1 MDRSMKTKT
10 RARALALLGGLAA
23 AAACDDHL
31 TEVPYSF
38 VAPEN
43 FYRNAD
49 DALAA
54 LSGAYDGFQAD
65 VDALG
70 VDDTEYYGRHFWM
83 LTDYPT
89 ETMTLRLGATNE
101 RTMPDVF
108 TVTPSHNY
116 IIGVWQSAFHAV
128 NRANAVITNV
138 PGIQNM
144 DAALRDRIVGEARF
158 LRAYH
163 YFNLVRLFGPV
174 PLYLEETSSLED
186 LQRPRAPQ
194 AEVYAAI
201 IADLEAAAGVLPAR
215 FTGRDLGRATSGAAK
230 SLLAKVYLQYGAVGG
245 GGAGAFTQ
253 AERWAREVVASNQY
267 QLLPE
272 YASVFS
278 QTNENNAEVIFDI
291 QNTRAAGAGG
301 HMCDQYAP
309 RPLPSQSDFPWCD
322 SQNPSFGVEWPFF
335 YSYHADDR
343 RRAATWLLTYTKKSG
358 ATVTWDSTQAAVNA
372 YGHASPVPHKYMD
385 KVPGSQDGA
394 EEPNFILIRY
404 ADVLLSLA
412 EAINENAGPTEEA
425 RELVNVVRRRAGAPE
440 IPAGLGKAQLKD
452 AIFLERRY
460 ELAAEGHGH
469 FDSQRHW
476 AWARARIEQ
485 YSTAAARSFWNRPR
499 VPSSCSSC
507 ILRDSSVPKV
517 TLALDD
523 NDRFYPIPS
532 EAISV
537 NPQLTQNPGY

>member
-1 MDRSMKTKT
+1 MKMHKSV
-10 RARALALLGGLAA
+10 RALAVLGALA

-38 VAPEN
+38 VAPDY

-54 LSGAYDGFQAD
+54 LAGAYDGFQAD

-70 VDDTEYYGRHFWM
+70 IDDTEYYGRHFWM

-101 RTMPDVF
+101 RTDADVF
-108 TVTPSHNY
+108 TVDPAHTY
-116 IIGVWQSAFHAV
+116 IIGVWQSAYHAV
-128 NRANAVITNV
+128 NRANAVIDNV
-138 PGIQNM
+138 PGIEGM
-144 DAALRDRIVGEARF
+144 DAALRDRIVAEARF

-163 YFNLVRLFGPV
+163 YFNLVRLFGDV
-174 PLYLEETSSLED
+174 PLYLTETSSLEE

-201 IADLEAAAGVLPAR
+201 ISDLEAAVPLLPVR
-215 FTGRDLGRATSGAAK
+215 YTGNNVGRVTSGAARA
-230 SLLAKVYLQYGAVGG
+230 LLAKVNLQYGAVGG
-245 GGAGAFTQ
+245 GGAAAFTA
-253 AERWAREVVASNQY
+253 AEKWAREVVASSQY
-267 QLLPE
+267 SLLPS

-309 RPLPSQSDFPWCD
+309 RPLPSQQDFPWCD
-322 SQNPSFGVEWPFF
+322 SQNPSFGVEWPFY
-335 YSYHADDR
+335 YSYHPDDT
-343 RRAATWLLTYTKKSG
+343 RRAATWLLTYTRKSG
-358 ATVTWDSTQAAVNA
+358 ATVTWDSTQAAVDA
-372 YGHASPVPHKYMD
+372 YGHFAPVPHKYMD
-385 KVPGSQDGA
+385 KTPGSQDGA

-425 RELVNVVRRRAGAPE
+425 RGLVNQVRRRAGAPE
-440 IPAGLGKAQLKD
+440 IPMGLSKQQMKD

-460 ELAAEGHGH
+460 EFAGEGLGH
-469 FDSQRHW
+469 FDSQRNW
-476 AWARARIEQ
+476 AWAVARIEQ
-485 YSTAAARSFWNRPR
+485 FTTPQMRAFWNRPR
-499 VPSSCSSC
+499 PSGCSTC
-507 ILRDSSVPKV
+507 IARDSSVPK
-517 TLALDD
+517 LALDLDD

-532 EAISV
+532 EAIAV

>member
-1 MDRSMKTKT
+1 MKMQRSV
-10 RARALALLGGLAA
+10 RALAVVGALALLG
-23 AAACDDHL
+23 ACENDL

-70 VDDTEYYGRHFWM
+70 VDDTEYYGRHYWM
-83 LTDYPT
+83 LVDYPT
-89 ETMTLRLGATNE
+89 ETMTVRLGATNE
-101 RTMPDVF
+101 RTMPDIF

-116 IIGVWQSAFHAV
+116 VIGIWQSAFHAV
-128 NRANAVITNV
+128 NRANSVIDNV
-138 PGIQNM
+138 PGIAGM
-144 DAALRDRIVGEARF
+144 DATLQARIVAEAKF

-163 YFNLVRLFGPV
+163 YFNLVRLFGGV
-174 PLYLEETSSLED
+174 PLYLNETRSLQD
-186 LQRPRAPQ
+186 IQRPRATQ
-194 AEVYAAI
+194 QEVYQAI
-201 IADLEAAAGVLPAR
+201 IADLEGAVPALPLR
-215 FTGRDLGRATSGAAK
+215 YTGRDVGRVTSGAARA
-230 SLLAKVYLQYGAVGG
+230 LLAKVYLQYGAVGG
-245 GGAGAFTQ
+245 GGAAAFTQ
-253 AERWAREVVASNQY
+253 AERWAREVVTSGQY
-267 QLLPE
+267 QLLPS

-291 QNTRAAGAGG
+291 QNTRQPGAGG

-322 SQNPSFGVEWPFF
+322 SQNPSFGAEWPFF
-335 YSYHADDR
+335 YSYDPADTR
-343 RRAATWLLTYTKKSG
+343 KAATWLLTYTKKSG
-358 ATVTWDSTQAAVNA
+358 VTVTWDSTANAVNA
-372 YGHASPVPHKYMD
+372 YGQNGPVPQKYMD
-385 KVPGSQDGA
+385 KTPGSQDGA

-404 ADVLLSLA
+404 ADILLSLA

-425 RELVNVVRRRAGAPE
+425 RGLVNQVRRRAGVPD
-440 IPAGLGKAQLKD
+440 IPAGLSKAQMKD

-460 ELAAEGHGH
+460 ELAGEGHGH

-476 AWARARIEQ
+476 QWARARIEQ
-485 YSTAAARSFWNRPR
+485 FSTAAARAFWNRPR
-499 VPSSCSSC
+499 PAGCSTC
-507 ILRDSSVPKV
+507 IARDSSVPKILL
-517 TLALDD
+517 TLDD

-532 EAISV
+532 EAIAV
-537 NPQLTQNPGY
+537 NPLLTQNPGY

>member
-1 MDRSMKTKT
+1 MMTKT
-10 RARALALLGGLAA
+10 RGRALALLGGLALA
-23 AAACDDHL
+23 SAACDDHL

-101 RTMPDVF
+101 RTQPDVF
-108 TVTPSHNY
+108 TVNPSHNY
-116 IIGVWQSAFHAV
+116 IIGVWQSAYHAV
-128 NRANAVITNV
+128 NRANSVITNV

-144 DAALRDRIVGEARF
+144 DPALRDRIVAEAKF

-163 YFNLVRLFGPV
+163 YFNLVRLFGDV
-174 PLYLEETSSLED
+174 PLYLEETSSLAE
-186 LQRPRAPQ
+186 LQRARAPQ
-194 AEVYAAI
+194 SEVYAAI
-201 IADLEAAAGVLPAR
+201 IADLQAGAATLPVR
-215 FTGRDLGRATSGAAK
+215 FTGRDLGRATSGAAR
-230 SLLAKVYLQYGAVGG
+230 SLLAKVYLQYAAVGG
-245 GGAGAFTQ
+245 GGAAAYTQ
-253 AERWAREVVASNQY
+253 AERWAREVVTGGQY
-267 QLLPE
+267 QLLPS
-272 YASVFS
+272 YGAVFS

-291 QNTRAAGAGG
+291 QNTRSAGAGG

-309 RPLPSQSDFPWCD
+309 RPLPNQADFPWCD

-335 YSYHADDR
+335 YSYHADDTR
-343 RRAATWLLTYTKKSG
+343 KAATWLLSYTKKSG
-358 ATVTWDSTQAAVNA
+358 TTVVWDSTQNAVNA
-372 YGHASPVPHKYMD
+372 YGSFAPVPHKYMD
-385 KVPGSQDGA
+385 KVTGSQDGA

-412 EAINENAGPTEEA
+412 EAVNETTGPEAA
-425 RELVNVVRRRAGAPE
+425 REYVNMVRRRAGVPE
-440 IPAGLGKAQLKD
+440 LAAGLGKAQMKD

-460 ELAAEGHGH
+460 ELAGEGHGH

-476 AWARARIEQ
+476 DWARARIEQ
-485 YSTAAARSFWNRPR
+485 YSTNAARSFWNRPR
-499 VPSSCSSC
+499 PSGCSNC
-507 ILRDSSVPKV
+507 IPRDSSVPKV
-517 TLALDD
+517 LLTLDA

-537 NPQLTQNPGY
+537 NPLLTQNPGY

>member
-1 MDRSMKTKT
+1 MKMQ
-10 RARALALLGGLAA
+10 RCVRALAVLGAVALG
-23 AAACDDHL
+23 ACQNDL

-43 FYRNAD
+43 FYRNGD

-54 LSGAYDGFQAD
+54 LAGAYDGFQAD

-83 LTDYPT
+83 LVDYPT
-89 ETMTLRLGATNE
+89 ETMSLRLGATNE
-101 RTMPDVF
+101 RTMPDIF

-128 NRANAVITNV
+128 NRANAVIDNV
-138 PGIQNM
+138 PGITSM
-144 DAALRDRIVGEARF
+144 DATLRGRVVAEAQF

-163 YFNLVRLFGPV
+163 YFNLVRLFGDV
-174 PLYLEETSSLED
+174 PLYLTETSSLED
-186 LQRPRAPQ
+186 LRKPRSPQ
-194 AEVYAAI
+194 AEVYQAI
-201 IADLEAAAGVLPAR
+201 IDDLLAAVPALPLSY
-215 FTGRDLGRATSGAAK
+215 TGRDVGRVTSGAARA
-230 SLLAKVYLQYGAVGG
+230 LLAKVYLQFGAVGG
-245 GGAGAFTQ
+245 GGAAAFTQ
-253 AERWAREVVASNQY
+253 AERWAREVVASGRY
-267 QLLPE
+267 SLLPS
-272 YASVFS
+272 YANVFS

-322 SQNPSFGVEWPFF
+322 SQNPSFGAEWPFF
-335 YSYHADDR
+335 YSYHPDDT
-343 RRAATWLLTYTKKSG
+343 RRAGTWLLSYTKKSG
-358 ATVTWDSTQAAVNA
+358 ATVSWDSTQAAVNA

-425 RELVNVVRRRAGAPE
+425 RGLVNQVRRRAGVPD
-440 IPAGLGKAQLKD
+440 IPAGLTKAQMKD

-460 ELAAEGHGH
+460 ELAGEGHGH

-485 YSTAAARSFWNRPR
+485 FSTAAARSFWNRPR

-507 ILRDSSVPKV
+507 IVRDSSVPKILLV
-517 TLALDD
+517 LDD

>member
-1 MDRSMKTKT
+1 MTILIKGRTL
-10 RARALALLGGLAA
+10 ALAGGLLLAA
-23 AAACDDHL
+23 GCGDHL

-54 LSGAYDGFQAD
+54 LSGAYDGFQGD
-65 VDALG
+65 VSALG
-70 VDDTEYYGRHFWM
+70 IDNTEYYGRHFWM

-101 RTMPDVF
+101 RTMPDIF

-116 IIGVWQSAFHAV
+116 IIGVWQSAYHAV
-128 NRANAVITNV
+128 NRANAVIDHV
-138 PGIQNM
+138 PAITAM
-144 DAALRDRIVGEARF
+144 DAALRDRIVAEARF

-163 YFNLVRLFGPV
+163 YFNLVRLFGDV
-174 PLYLEETSSLED
+174 PLYLQETNSLEE

-194 AEVYAAI
+194 AQVYQAI
-201 IADLEAAAGVLPAR
+201 ISDLEQAVPALPPVY
-215 FTGRDLGRATSGAAK
+215 TGRDVGRVTSGAARA
-230 SLLAKVYLQYGAVGG
+230 LLAKVNLQYGAVGG
-245 GGAGAFTQ
+245 GGAAAFTA
-253 AERWAREVVASNQY
+253 AEQWARQVVASSRY
-267 QLLPE
+267 SLLPS
-272 YASVFS
+272 YANVFS

-309 RPLPSQSDFPWCD
+309 RPQPNQSDFPWCD
-322 SQNPSFGVEWPFF
+322 SQNPSFGAEWPFF
-335 YSYHADDR
+335 YSYDPADT

-372 YGHASPVPHKYMD
+372 YGHNSPVPQKYMD

-412 EAINENAGPTEEA
+412 EAINENAGPTEEV
-425 RELVNVVRRRAGAPE
+425 RGLVNQVRTRAGVPD
-440 IPAGLGKAQLKD
+440 IPSGMTKQQMKD
-452 AIFLERRY
+452 AIFLERRW
-460 ELAAEGHGH
+460 EFAGEGHGH
-469 FDSQRHW
+469 FDSQRNW

-485 YSTAAARSFWNRPR
+485 YSTPAARSFWNRPR

-507 ILRDSSVPKV
+507 IVRDSSVPKV
-517 TLALDD
+517 LLALDD

>member
-1 MDRSMKTKT
+1 MTIHRGM
-10 RARALALLGGLAA
+10 RALGLLGALAVLG
-23 AAACDDHL
+23 ACGDHL

-38 VAPEN
+38 VSPQN

-83 LTDYPT
+83 LADYPT

-101 RTMPDVF
+101 RTMPDIF

-116 IIGVWQSAFHAV
+116 VIGIWQSAFHAV
-128 NRANAVITNV
+128 NRANSVISNV
-138 PGIQNM
+138 PGITAM
-144 DAALRDRIVGEARF
+144 DAALRDRIVAEAKF

-163 YFNLVRLFGPV
+163 YFNLVRLFGGV
-174 PLYLEETSSLED
+174 PLYLEETRSLED
-186 LQRPRAPQ
+186 LRRPRATQ
-194 AEVYAAI
+194 AEVYQAI
-201 IADLEAAAGVLPAR
+201 IADLETAVPALPAR
-215 FTGRDLGRATSGAAK
+215 YTGRDVGRVTSGAARA
-230 SLLAKVYLQYGAVGG
+230 LLAKAYLQYGAVGG
-245 GGAGAFTQ
+245 GGAAAFTQ
-253 AERWAREVVASNQY
+253 AERWAREVVNSAQYSLLAS
-267 QLLPE
+267 
-272 YASVFS
+272 YAAVFS

-322 SQNPSFGVEWPFF
+322 SQNPSFGVEWPFY
-335 YSYHADDR
+335 YSYHADDT

-372 YGHASPVPHKYMD
+372 YGHFSPVPHKYMD

-425 RELVNVVRRRAGAPE
+425 RGLVNQVRRRAGVPE
-440 IPAGLGKAQLKD
+440 IPTGLSKAQMKD
-452 AIFLERRY
+452 AIFLERRW
-460 ELAAEGHGH
+460 ELAGEGHGH

-476 AWARARIEQ
+476 AWAKARIEQ
-485 YSTAAARSFWNRPR
+485 FSTAAARSFWNRPR

-507 ILRDSSVPKV
+507 IPRDSSVPKV
-517 TLALDD
+517 TLSLDD

-537 NPQLTQNPGY
+537 NPLLVQNPGY

>member
-1 MDRSMKTKT
+1 MKMQRTL
-10 RARALALLGGLAA
+10 RALAVLGAA
-23 AAACDDHL
+23 ALAGACRSDL

-54 LSGAYDGFQAD
+54 LAGAYDAFQAD
-65 VDALG
+65 VDELG

-101 RTMPDVF
+101 RTMPDIF

-116 IIGVWQSAFHAV
+116 IIGIWQSAFHAV
-128 NRANAVITNV
+128 NRANAVIDNV
-138 PGIQNM
+138 PGITDM
-144 DAALRDRIVGEARF
+144 DATLRDRIVAEGRF

-163 YFNLVRLFGPV
+163 YFNLVRLFGGV
-174 PLYLEETSSLED
+174 PLYLSETASLD
-186 LQRPRAPQ
+186 SLQRPRATQ
-194 AEVYAAI
+194 AEVYQAI
-201 IADLEAAAGVLPAR
+201 ISDLEQAVPALPLSY
-215 FTGRDLGRATSGAAK
+215 TGNNVGRVTSGAARA
-230 SLLAKVYLQYGAVGG
+230 LLAKVYLQYGAVGG
-245 GGAGAFTQ
+245 GGAAAFTQ
-253 AERWAREVVASNQY
+253 AESWARQVVASGRY
-267 QLLPE
+267 SLLPS
-272 YASVFS
+272 YAAVFS
-278 QTNENNAEVIFDI
+278 QSNENNAEVIFDI
-291 QNTRAAGAGG
+291 QNARASGAGG

-309 RPLPSQSDFPWCD
+309 RPQPSQGDFPWCD

-335 YSYHADDR
+335 YSYHPDDTR
-343 RRAATWLLTYTKKSG
+343 KAATWLLSYTKKSG
-358 ATVTWDSTQAAVNA
+358 TAVTWDSTQAAVNA

-425 RELVNVVRRRAGAPE
+425 RGLVNQVRRRAGVPDL
-440 IPAGLGKAQLKD
+440 PVGLTKAQMKD

-460 ELAAEGHGH
+460 ELAGEGHGH

-485 YSTAAARSFWNRPR
+485 FSTPASRTFWNRPR
-499 VPSSCSSC
+499 VPSSCSGC
-507 ILRDSSVPKV
+507 IPRDSSVPKI
-517 TLALDD
+517 TLTLDD

-532 EAISV
+532 EALSV
-537 NPQLTQNPGY
+537 NPLLTQNPGY

>member
-1 MDRSMKTKT
+1 MKMHKSV
-10 RARALALLGGLAA
+10 RALAVLGALA

-54 LSGAYDGFQAD
+54 LAGAYDGFQAD

-70 VDDTEYYGRHFWM
+70 IGDTEYYGRHFWM

-101 RTMPDVF
+101 RTDADVF
-108 TVTPSHNY
+108 TVDPAHTY
-116 IIGVWQSAFHAV
+116 IIGVWQAAFHAV
-128 NRANAVITNV
+128 NRGNAVIDNV
-138 PGIQNM
+138 PGIAGM
-144 DAALRDRIVGEARF
+144 DAALRDRIVAEARF

-163 YFNLVRLFGPV
+163 YFNLVRLFGDV
-174 PLYLEETSSLED
+174 PLYLTETSSLEE
-186 LQRPRAPQ
+186 LQRPRSPQ

-201 IADLEAAAGVLPAR
+201 ISDLEAAVPLLPAR
-215 FTGRDLGRATSGAAK
+215 YTGNNVGRVTSGAARA
-230 SLLAKVYLQYGAVGG
+230 LLAKVNLQYGAVGG
-245 GGAGAFTQ
+245 GGAAAFTA
-253 AERWAREVVASNQY
+253 AEQWAREVVASAQY
-267 QLLPE
+267 QLLPS

-291 QNTRAAGAGG
+291 QNTRADGAGG

-322 SQNPSFGVEWPFF
+322 SQNPSFGVEWPFY
-335 YSYHADDR
+335 YSYHPDDT
-343 RRAATWLLTYTKKSG
+343 RRAATWLLSYTKKSG
-358 ATVTWDSTQAAVNA
+358 ATVTWDSTQAAVDA
-372 YGHASPVPHKYMD
+372 YGHFAPVPHKYID
-385 KVPGSQDGA
+385 KTPGSQDGA

-425 RELVNVVRRRAGAPE
+425 RGLVNQVRRRAGAPE
-440 IPAGLGKAQLKD
+440 IPAGLGKQQMKD

-460 ELAAEGHGH
+460 EFAGEGHGH
-469 FDSQRHW
+469 FDSQRSW
-476 AWARARIEQ
+476 AWAAARIEEF
-485 YSTAAARSFWNRPR
+485 STNEARAFWNRPR
-499 VPSSCSSC
+499 PSGCSSC
-507 ILRDSSVPKV
+507 IPRNSSVPKI
-517 TLALDD
+517 TLDLDD
-523 NDRFYPIPS
+523 HHRFYPIPS
-532 EAISV
+532 EAIAV

>member
-1 MDRSMKTKT
+1 MKIH
-10 RARALALLGGLAA
+10 RNMRALAVLGAMALLAA
-23 AAACDDHL
+23 CENDL

-38 VAPEN
+38 VSPEN

-54 LSGAYDGFQAD
+54 LAGAYDAFQAD

-70 VDDTEYYGRHFWM
+70 IDDTEYYGRHYWM
-83 LTDYPT
+83 LVDYPT

-101 RTMPDVF
+101 RTMPDIF
-108 TVTPSHNY
+108 TVGPSHNY
-116 IIGVWQSAFHAV
+116 IIGIWQSAFHAV
-128 NRANAVITNV
+128 NRANSVIGNV

-144 DAALRDRIVGEARF
+144 DTALRDRIVAEAKF

-163 YFNLVRLFGPV
+163 YFNLVRLFGGV
-174 PLYLEETSSLED
+174 PLYLEETRTLED
-186 LQRPRAPQ
+186 LRRPRASQ
-194 AEVYAAI
+194 AEVYQAI
-201 IADLEAAAGVLPAR
+201 IADLESAVPALPLGY
-215 FTGRDLGRATSGAAK
+215 TGKDVGRVTSGAARA
-230 SLLAKVYLQYGAVGG
+230 LLAKVNLQYGAVGG
-245 GGAGAFTQ
+245 GGAAAFQ
-253 AERWAREVVASNQY
+253 AAEKWAREVVASGRY
-267 QLLPE
+267 QLLPN
-272 YASVFS
+272 YANVFL

-291 QNTRAAGAGG
+291 QNTRAPGAGG

-322 SQNPSFGVEWPFF
+322 SQNPSFGAEWPFF
-335 YSYHADDR
+335 YSYHASDT
-343 RRAATWLLTYTKKSG
+343 RRAATWLLTYTRKSG
-358 ATVTWDSTQAAVNA
+358 ATVSWDSTQAAVNA
-372 YGHASPVPHKYMD
+372 YGHNSPVPHKYMD

-425 RELVNVVRRRAGAPE
+425 RGLVNLVRRRAGVPDL
-440 IPAGLGKAQLKD
+440 PAGLSKAQMKD

-460 ELAAEGHGH
+460 ELAGEGHGH

-476 AWARARIEQ
+476 TWAKARIEQ
-485 YSTAAARSFWNRPR
+485 FSTPAARSFWNRPR

-507 ILRDSSVPKV
+507 IVRDSSVPKI
-517 TLALDD
+517 TLTLDD

-532 EAISV
+532 EAIAV
-537 NPQLTQNPGY
+537 NPQLVQNPGY

>member
-1 MDRSMKTKT
+1 MTILNQGRVL
-10 RARALALLGGLAA
+10 ALAGGLLMAA
-23 AAACDDHL
+23 GCGDHL

-43 FYRNAD
+43 FYRNGD
-49 DALAA
+49 DAMAA
-54 LSGAYDGFQAD
+54 LAGAYDGFQAD
-65 VDALG
+65 VDELG
-70 VDDTEYYGRHFWM
+70 IDDTEYYGRHFWM

-128 NRANAVITNV
+128 NRANAVIDNV
-138 PGIQNM
+138 PGIVNM
-144 DAALRDRIVGEARF
+144 DATLRSRIVAEGQF

-163 YFNLVRLFGPV
+163 YFNLVRLFGDV
-174 PLYLEETSSLED
+174 PLYLTETRSLAQ

-194 AEVYAAI
+194 AEVYQAI
-201 IADLEAAAGVLPAR
+201 IADLTAAIPQLPATA
-215 FTGRDLGRATSGAAK
+215 TGRETGRVTSGAARA
-230 SLLAKVYLQYGAVGG
+230 LLAKVYLQYGAVGG
-245 GGAGAFTQ
+245 GGAAAFTQ
-253 AERWAREVVASNQY
+253 AEKWAREVVASGRY
-267 QLLPE
+267 SLLPS
-272 YASVFS
+272 YAAVFS

-291 QNTRAAGAGG
+291 QNTRAPGAGG

-322 SQNPSFGVEWPFF
+322 SQNPSFGVEWPFY
-335 YSYHADDR
+335 YSYHPDDTR
-343 RRAATWLLTYTKKSG
+343 KAATWLLSYTKKSG
-358 ATVTWDSTQAAVNA
+358 AAVTWDSTQAAVNA

-385 KVPGSQDGA
+385 KVTGSQDGA

-412 EAINENAGPTEEA
+412 EAINENTGPTEEA
-425 RELVNVVRRRAGAPE
+425 RGLVNQVRRRAGVPDL
-440 IPAGLGKAQLKD
+440 PTGLTRAQMKD

-476 AWARARIEQ
+476 SWAKARIEQ
-485 YSTAAARSFWNRPR
+485 FSTAAARSFWNRPR

-507 ILRDSSVPKV
+507 IVRDSSVPKL
-517 TLALDD
+517 TLTLDD

-537 NPQLTQNPGY
+537 NRQLTQNPGY

>member
-1 MDRSMKTKT
+1 MRIDRKT
-10 RARALALLGGLAA
+10 RALAVLGVVALAG
-23 AAACDDHL
+23 ACENDL

-54 LSGAYDGFQAD
+54 LAGAYDGFQAD

-70 VDDTEYYGRHFWM
+70 IDDTEYYGRHFWM
-83 LTDYPT
+83 LVDYPT
-89 ETMTLRLGATNE
+89 ETMTVRLGATNE
-101 RTMPDVF
+101 RTMPDIF
-108 TVTPSHNY
+108 TVNASHNY
-116 IIGVWQSAFHAV
+116 VIGVWQSAFHAV
-128 NRANAVITNV
+128 NRANSVISNV

-144 DAALRDRIVGEARF
+144 DAALRDRIVAEARF

-163 YFNLVRLFGPV
+163 YFNLVRLFAGV
-174 PLYLEETSSLED
+174 PLYLEETKSLQD
-186 LQRPRAPQ
+186 LQRPRATQ
-194 AEVYAAI
+194 AEVYQAI
-201 IADLEAAAGVLPAR
+201 IADLEGAVPALPAGY
-215 FTGRDLGRATSGAAK
+215 TGRDVGRVTSGAARA
-230 SLLAKVYLQYGAVGG
+230 LLAKVYLQYGAVGG
-245 GGAGAFTQ
+245 GGAAAFQQ
-253 AERWAREVVASNQY
+253 AERWAREVVASGRY
-267 QLLPE
+267 QLLPS

-278 QTNENNAEVIFDI
+278 QTNENNAEVNFDI
-291 QNTRAAGAGG
+291 QNTRAPGAGG

-322 SQNPSFGVEWPFF
+322 SQNPSFGVEWPFY
-335 YSYHADDR
+335 YSYHPDDT
-343 RRAATWLLTYTKKSG
+343 RRAGTWLLTYTKKSG
-358 ATVTWDSTQAAVNA
+358 ATVTWDSTQNAVNA
-372 YGHASPVPHKYMD
+372 YGHFSPVPHKFMD
-385 KVPGSQDGA
+385 KTPGSQDGA

-425 RELVNVVRRRAGAPE
+425 RGLVNQVRRRAGVPD
-440 IPAGLGKAQLKD
+440 IPTGLSKAQLKD

-460 ELAAEGHGH
+460 ELAGEGHGH

-485 YSTAAARSFWNRPR
+485 FSTSAARAFWNRPR
-499 VPSSCSSC
+499 PSGCSSC
-507 ILRDSSVPKV
+507 IPRDSSVPKILLV
-517 TLALDD
+517 LDD

-532 EAISV
+532 EAIAV
-537 NPQLTQNPGY
+537 NPLLTQNPGY

>member
-1 MDRSMKTKT
+1 MKILHTG
-10 RARALALLGGLAA
+10 RVLALAGGLLAA
-23 AAACDDHL
+23 AGCGDHL

-54 LSGAYDGFQAD
+54 VAGAYDGFQAD

-70 VDDTEYYGRHFWM
+70 IDDTEYYGRHFWM

-101 RTMPDVF
+101 RTMPDIF

-116 IIGVWQSAFHAV
+116 IIGIWQSAFHAV
-128 NRANAVITNV
+128 NRANAVISNV
-138 PGIQNM
+138 PGIADM
-144 DAALRDRIVGEARF
+144 DATLRSRIVAEAQF

-163 YFNLVRLFGPV
+163 YFNLVRFFGGV
-174 PLYLEETSSLED
+174 PLYLTETASLD
-186 LQRPRAPQ
+186 SLQRPRASQ
-194 AEVYAAI
+194 AEVYQAI
-201 IADLEAAAGVLPAR
+201 ITDLEQAVPALPLGY
-215 FTGRDLGRATSGAAK
+215 TGRDVGRVTSGAARA
-230 SLLAKVYLQYGAVGG
+230 LLAKVYLQYGAVGG
-245 GGAGAFTQ
+245 GGAAAFTQ
-253 AERWAREVVASNQY
+253 AERWAREVVASGRY
-267 QLLPE
+267 SLLPS
-272 YASVFS
+272 YAAVFS

-335 YSYHADDR
+335 YSYHADDTR
-343 RRAATWLLTYTKKSG
+343 KAATWLLSYTKKNG
-358 ATVTWDSTQAAVNA
+358 TAVTWDSTQAAVNA
-372 YGHASPVPHKYMD
+372 YGHFSPVPQKYMD
-385 KVPGSQDGA
+385 KTPGSQDGA

-425 RELVNVVRRRAGAPE
+425 RGLVNQVRRRAGVPDL
-440 IPAGLGKAQLKD
+440 PTGLSKQGMKD

-460 ELAAEGHGH
+460 ELAGEGHGH
-469 FDSQRHW
+469 FDSQRNW
-476 AWARARIEQ
+476 EWARTRIQ
-485 YSTAAARSFWNRPR
+485 QFSTNAARSIWNRPR

-507 ILRDSSVPKV
+507 IPRDSSVPKV
-517 TLALDD
+517 LLALDD
-523 NDRFYPIPS
+523 NDRFYPIPT

-537 NPQLTQNPGY
+537 NPLLTQNPGY

>member
-1 MDRSMKTKT
+1 MTILHKGRVL
-10 RARALALLGGLAA
+10 ALAGGLLLAA
-23 AAACDDHL
+23 ACGDHL

-54 LSGAYDGFQAD
+54 VAGAYDGFQAD

-89 ETMTLRLGATNE
+89 ETMTVRLGATNE
-101 RTMPDVF
+101 RTDADIF
-108 TVTPSHNY
+108 TTDPAHTYV
-116 IIGVWQSAFHAV
+116 IGVWQSAYHAV
-128 NRANAVITNV
+128 NRANAVIDNV
-138 PGIQNM
+138 PGITGM
-144 DAALRDRIVGEARF
+144 DATLRDRVVAEAKF

-163 YFNLVRLFGPV
+163 YFNLVRLFGDV
-174 PLYLEETSSLED
+174 PLFLEETKSLQD
-186 LQRPRAPQ
+186 LQRPRTPQ
-194 AEVYAAI
+194 AQVYQAI
-201 IADLEAAAGVLPAR
+201 ISDLEQAVPALPLGY
-215 FTGRDLGRATSGAAK
+215 TGKDVGRVTSGAGRA
-230 SLLAKVYLQYGAVGG
+230 LLAKVYLQYGAVGG
-245 GGAGAFTQ
+245 GGAAAFTQ
-253 AERWAREVVASNQY
+253 AEKWAREVVASGRY
-267 QLLPE
+267 SLLPS
-272 YASVFS
+272 YAAVFS

-301 HMCDQYAP
+301 HMCDQFAP

-335 YSYHADDR
+335 FSYHPDDTR
-343 RRAATWLLTYTKKSG
+343 KAATWLLSYTKKSG
-358 ATVTWDSTQAAVNA
+358 AAVTWDSTQAAVNA
-372 YGHASPVPHKYMD
+372 YGHFAPVPHKYMD

-425 RELVNVVRRRAGAPE
+425 RGLVNQVRSRAGVPG
-440 IPAGLGKAQLKD
+440 IPSGLSKQQMKD

-460 ELAAEGHGH
+460 ELAGEGHGH
-469 FDSQRHW
+469 FDSQRNW
-476 AWARARIEQ
+476 AWAKARIEQ
-485 YSTAAARSFWNRPR
+485 FSTNAARSFWNRPR

-507 ILRDSSVPKV
+507 ILRDSSVPKI
-517 TLALDD
+517 TLTLDD

-532 EAISV
+532 EAIAV